1 MIASL
6 HFTPHWLIAFESAS
20 NSTCLLYTSFGEGA
34 VMQCYTSLHANHIEI
49 ISKGVLCPF
58 LDIKHP
64 FSFWGRRNLLEK
76 SSSQLSENAPS
87 KSGMAGKGTS
97 SKRRGVNLSLI
108 HISGTPVPSGF
119 EYRDVPS
126 MLLGHGT
133 TSDFPPPAHN
143 IGRFAKEVESHGF
156 VQGHVCCEFYPY
168 DVKNSDVCCT
178 LFTIYPKDINI
189 RIAKKGR

>member
-1 MIASL
+1 MDIQSITNIFPFQNRLRFFSL
-6 HFTPHWLIAFESAS
+6 PDVRLIGKSLRHTNETSVTPIPLFWEEYFKKYHKTVEGLPQVVPTTVAWFSDYDSITKA
-20 NSTCLLYTSFGEGA
+20 YTYMVCS
-34 VMQCYTSLHANHIEI
+34 I
-49 ISKGVLCPF
+49 CP
-58 LDIKHP
+58 
-64 FSFWGRRNLLEK
+64 
-76 SSSQLSENAPS
+76 A
-87 KSGMAGKGTS
+87 
-97 SKRRGVNLSLI
+97 
-108 HISGTPVPSGF
+108 GTPVPSGF